1 MRSRLVTASLQCHAG
16 NRQLGRAVDDPAIP
30 AVAAQRL
37 PEGSPG
43 DETPEFSGGRNSS
56 LATVAETLGAR
67 PIRLRENGRFGAGCL
82 PLRQRAR
89 VSMRPRHFWIASG
102 NRHLVGADRE
112 GIPLAQSRHR
122 RRAVGARLLL
132 EKAAGTEECWSWP
145 RTDRAVSAD
154 KRGRSYA
161 VTRASGAAN
170 RTAPQPVHQR
180 RPTPKGLTSKAT
192 DHQRGQSCIPT
203 GTRTDN
209 DASRLREYR
218 NLRGER

>member
-1 MRSRLVTASLQCHAG
+1 MARRLVTASLQCHAG

-43 DETPEFSGGRNSS
+43 DETSEFSGGTGVSPPSPRRSVLGRSVCVRTVDSTQVASS
-56 LATVAETLGAR
+56 SASS
-67 PIRLRENGRFGAGCL
+67 
-82 PLRQRAR
+82 AR
-89 VSMRPRHFWIASG
+89 VSMRLRHFWIASG